1 MDKHCNTCNTTK
13 PLSEFSKKGYG
24 YTKSGEPKTQSLCK
38 SCQNEYTKK
47 WYNSNKE
54 EHKKNTAKRRVKHTH
69 EMNIK
74 VYEYLKENP
83 CEVCG
88 ESDPVV
94 LDFDHINPE
103 EKSGN
108 IARMR
113 GHSEKTLFTEIAK
126 CRVLCANCHRRRT
139 AKQFDWYSYIKDS

>member
-13 PLSEFSKKGYG
+13 PLSEFSKKGY
-24 YTKSGEPKTQSLCK
+24 TKSGKPRTQSRCK

-54 EHKKNTAKRRVKHTH
+54 QHKKNTAKRRDEHTFK
-69 EMNIK
+69 MNIK

-83 CEVCG
+83 CEECG

-103 EKSGN
+103 DKLGN
-108 IARMR
+108 ICHMR
-113 GHSEKTLFTEIAK
+113 TYSEQTLFAEIGK

-139 AKQFDWYSYIKDS
+139 AKQFNWYSYIKDS